1 MAGLDKILSQITAES
16 DAAINEILSKAE
28 KEAADIK
35 AQAEKEA
42 NEAVEKINRE
52 SASRL
57 SDQKS
62 RAESAAA
69 LAKRQMLLGEKQK
82 LIGEVID
89 KAKESFLNLSDK
101 EYFDT
106 LIKLVKNN
114 ALPQDGEII
123 FNEKDL
129 KRLPSDFSSKVQAAA
144 AERKGTLKVS
154 NETRPID
161 GGFVLAYNG
170 IEENCSISALFETN
184 VEELQDKIQTLL
196 FKQ

>member
-89 KAKESFLNLSDK
+89 KAKESLLNLSDK

-154 NETRPID
+154 NEPRPID